1 MIKELLDRILKFYK
15 NDGKVKKMTYYEKSS
30 VELNCDN
37 QTETEPKGIA
47 IFDGFVIYDTR
58 LVGYHGKKESITIPS
73 FVRSIAAQAF
83 AENKIIK
90 EVIIPENVTLIG
102 GLAFANCSNLLHIK
116 VKNRNTIIG
125 EGAFDRTAWYN
136 NQNDGLVYYENNLYS
151 VKGKCKSNVEIEK
164 GTTSISPFAF
174 YNRKELK
181 SITIP
186 ESIQVINTGTFM
198 DCTSLKEITFI
209 GKELKYICDMAFQ
222 NCEKIEKVYLP
233 RSVKHIGKAFTG
245 CNNLQNILIY
255 DNVEFI
261 DEEAFDKCNTT
272 IHCLANSYV
281 HKFAIQHNINFS
293 IYEPKK

>member
-1 MIKELLDRILKFYK
+1 MIKELFNKLFMFRK
-15 NDGKVKKMTYYEKSS
+15 NENKAEIKMTDLKTSTDF
-30 VELNCDN
+30 NCDN
-37 QTETEPKGIA
+37 KTDASHNGISV
-47 IFDGFVIYDTR
+47 FDGFMIEGAR
-58 LVGYHGKKESITIPS
+58 LIDYYGNKESITIPS
-73 FVRSIAAQAF
+73 FVRSISAQAF

-102 GLAFANCSNLLHIK
+102 SLAFANCSNLLHIK
-116 VKNRNTIIG
+116 VKNNNTIIG

-136 NQNDGLVYYENNLYS
+136 NQNDGLVYYGNTLYS

-181 SITIP
+181 SITVP
-186 ESIQVINTGTFM
+186 ESIQVINTGAFM
-198 DCTSLKEITFI
+198 DCISLKEINFI

-222 NCEKIEKVYLP
+222 NCEKIDKVYLP
-233 RSVKHIGKAFTG
+233 KSVKHIGKAFNG
-245 CNNLQNILIY
+245 CNNLENILIY
-255 DNVEFI
+255 DNVDFI
-261 DEEAFDKCNTT
+261 DEEAFENCNTT
-272 IHCLANSYV
+272 IHCLANSYA